1 MGSRRVTV
9 TVTNKIV
16 GSYEAR
22 SYPDDDFDDDGKIEL
37 YKVPVYEIAVAG
49 TDDGHRPI
57 QHLHKAPRFMPYW
70 NDPRS
75 PDHHYKT
82 KGWVNA
88 GLSQARSIVVKRYI
102 RDYEVQNRYSP
113 GRGAI
118 VLEGAF
124 YIHGG
129 PASETDIGFGSAGCI
144 EIIGDYDLFKSQ
156 IAVLSGLKATSADDS
171 IARLVAERKLLVV
184 IAKAQVP
191 DIKAQFTRAI

>member
-1 MGSRRVTV
+1 MRSRRVTI

-22 SYPDDDFDDDGKIEL
+22 SYPDDDYDDDGKIEL
-37 YKVPVYEIAVAG
+37 YKVPVFEVTVAG
-49 TDDGHRPI
+49 TDDARRPI
-57 QHLHKAPRFMPYW
+57 LHVHKAPRFMPYW
-70 NDPRS
+70 NDPRT
-75 PDHHYKT
+75 PDHHYKAR
-82 KGWVNA
+82 GWVNA

-129 PASETDIGFGSAGCI
+129 PASDIDIGFGSAGCI
-144 EIIGDYDLFKSQ
+144 EIIGDYDVFKAH
-156 IAVLSGLKATSADDS
+156 IAALSGLKAASIDDS
-171 IARLVAERKLLVV
+171 IAKLVAERNLLVV
-184 IAKAQVP
+184 MAKAAVP
-191 DIKAQFTRAI
+191 DIKAQFTREI